1 MVVIETKFDRKT
13 YVDYYKFDMITQDF
27 KFRLAMIITLACI
40 IAAGVFECINEDI
53 FRNTAL
59 TVGAVMIVL
68 WVMQFFFKLNT
79 NLKTS
84 GLNRA
89 SVAIKYE
96 VSAKKIVWNN
106 RTTGQF
112 GSNKWSDIIKA
123 RNNGKYIYLY
133 ITKTH
138 ALVIN
143 TEHIVSGIAEE
154 LKKIIAGN
162 VEKYK

>member
-1 MVVIETKFDRKT
+1 MVIIETKFDRKT
-13 YVDYYKFDMITQDF
+13 YVDYFKYDSITQDYKF
-27 KFRLAMIITLACI
+27 KMTMIITLVCI
-40 IAAGVFECINEDI
+40 IGAAVFECINEDV

-59 TVGAVMIVL
+59 AVGAVMIVL
-68 WVMQFFFKLNT
+68 WMMQFFFKLNA
-79 NLKTS
+79 NLKNS
-84 GLNRA
+84 GLNRS

-96 VSAKKIVWNN
+96 VTNKKIIWNN
-106 RTTGQF
+106 KTTGQF
-112 GSNKWSDIIKA
+112 GSNKWSEILKA

-143 TEHIVSGIAEE
+143 TEHIVSGSPQE
-154 LKKIIAGN
+154 LKEIIRGN

>member
-1 MVVIETKFDRKT
+1 
-13 YVDYYKFDMITQDF
+13 
-27 KFRLAMIITLACI
+27 
-40 IAAGVFECINEDI
+40 
-53 FRNTAL
+53 
-59 TVGAVMIVL
+59 MIVL

-143 TEHIVSGIAEE
+143 TEHIVSGSAEE